1 MRIPAV
7 FPAVFAVLALPA
19 MAFGAVQN
27 GSWSLG
33 PSDQAGSVEFSLQ
46 SSEGN
51 NHFST
56 SSTWKLADLRGL
68 DWAAAAKHDV
78 SFAIARDAGTID
90 CKGFVQDQRGAGLFT
105 FQPNPQYRPEMA
117 KLGFEF
123 EDQELL
129 SATIFDVSF
138 DFARAM
144 KSAAVHGLDAGK
156 LLAFRIHGVTPQFV
170 RDLRAAGLEA
180 ADAGKLIA
188 FRIHGVTPEFVNEL
202 RSAGLRVTDEDK
214 LIAFKIH
221 GVSPEFIRDLR
232 AAGIDTPDPDK
243 LIAFR
248 IHGVSAEF
256 AGELSHL
263 GFPHAPPDQL
273 IALRIHGVT
282 PEYIEG
288 LRSKGMQNLTLDQLI
303 SLRIHG
309 VD

>member
-1 MRIPAV
+1 MRISS
-7 FPAVFAVLALPA
+7 VFAVLALLPPL
-19 MAFGAVQN
+19 AFGAVQN

-33 PSDQAGSVEFSLQ
+33 PSDQPGSVQFSLQ
-46 SSEGN
+46 SSQGED
-51 NHFST
+51 HFST

-68 DWAAAAKHDV
+68 DWAGAAKHDV

-105 FQPNPQYRPEMA
+105 FQPNPQFRPEMA
-117 KLGFEF
+117 KLGFDFDDREQF
-123 EDQELL
+123 
-129 SATIFDVSF
+129 SATLFDVSF

-144 KSAAVHGLDAGK
+144 KSAAVRGLDAGK

-170 RDLRAAGLEA
+170 HDLRAAGLEA

-202 RSAGLRVTDEDK
+202 HGAGLNVTDEDK
-214 LIAFKIH
+214 L
-221 GVSPEFIRDLR
+221 V
-232 AAGIDTPDPDK
+232 
-243 LIAFR
+243 AFR

-256 AGELSHL
+256 AGAIGHL
-263 GFPHAPPDQL
+263 GFPHAPPDKL

-309 VD
+309 ID

>member
-1 MRIPAV
+1 MRIP
-7 FPAVFAVLALPA
+7 PVFAVLALLSPI
-19 MAFGAVQN
+19 AFGAVQN

-33 PSDQAGSVEFSLQ
+33 PSDQPGSVEFSLQ

-51 NHFST
+51 DHYST

-68 DWAAAAKHDV
+68 DWTAAAKHDV
-78 SFAIARDAGTID
+78 SFAISRDAGTVE

-123 EDQELL
+123 DDRELF
-129 SATIFDVSF
+129 SATLFDVSF

-144 KSAAVHGLDAGK
+144 KSAAVRGLDAGK

-180 ADAGKLIA
+180 ADAGRLIA

-202 RSAGLRVTDEDK
+202 RGAGLKVTDE
-214 LIAFKIH
+214 
-221 GVSPEFIRDLR
+221 
-232 AAGIDTPDPDK
+232 DK

-256 AGELSHL
+256 AGQIGHL
-263 GFPHAPPDQL
+263 GFPHAPADQL

-309 VD
+309 ID

>member
-1 MRIPAV
+1 MRIP
-7 FPAVFAVLALPA
+7 PVFAVLALLSPI
-19 MAFGAVQN
+19 AFGAVQN

-33 PSDQAGSVEFSLQ
+33 PSDQPGSVEFSLQ
-46 SSEGN
+46 SSEGKD
-51 NHFST
+51 HFST

-78 SFAIARDAGTID
+78 SFAIARDAGTVD
-90 CKGFVQDQRGAGLFT
+90 CKGFVQDQHGAGLFT

-123 EDQELL
+123 DDRELF
-129 SATIFDVSF
+129 SATLFDVSF
-138 DFARAM
+138 DFARTM
-144 KSAAVHGLDAGK
+144 KSAAVRGLDAGK

-170 RDLRAAGLEA
+170 RDLRGAGLEA

-202 RSAGLRVTDEDK
+202 RGAGLKVTDE
-214 LIAFKIH
+214 
-221 GVSPEFIRDLR
+221 
-232 AAGIDTPDPDK
+232 DK

-256 AGELSHL
+256 AGQIGHL

-309 VD
+309 ID

>member
-1 MRIPAV
+1 MRIP
-7 FPAVFAVLALPA
+7 PVFAVLALLSPI
-19 MAFGAVQN
+19 AFGAVQN

-33 PSDQAGSVEFSLQ
+33 PSDQPGSVEFSLQ

-51 NHFST
+51 DHYNT

-68 DWAAAAKHDV
+68 DWVAAAKHDV
-78 SFAIARDAGTID
+78 SFAIARDAGTVD

-123 EDQELL
+123 DDRELF
-129 SATIFDVSF
+129 SATLFDVSF

-144 KSAAVHGLDAGK
+144 KSAAVRGLDAGK

-170 RDLRAAGLEA
+170 RDLRGAGLEA

-188 FRIHGVTPEFVNEL
+188 FRIHGVTPAFVNEL
-202 RSAGLRVTDEDK
+202 RGAGLKVTDE
-214 LIAFKIH
+214 
-221 GVSPEFIRDLR
+221 
-232 AAGIDTPDPDK
+232 DK

-256 AGELSHL
+256 AGQIGHL

-309 VD
+309 ID

>member
-1 MRIPAV
+1 MRVPS
-7 FPAVFAVLALPA
+7 VFAVLALLPPLVL
-19 MAFGAVQN
+19 GGVQN

-33 PSDQAGSVEFSLQ
+33 ASDQPGSVEFSLQ
-46 SSEGN
+46 SSQGDD
-51 NHFST
+51 HFST

-68 DWAAAAKHDV
+68 DWAGAAKHDV

-90 CKGFVQDQRGAGLFT
+90 CKGFVQDQRGVGLFT
-105 FQPNPQYRPEMA
+105 FASNPQYRPEMA
-117 KLGFEF
+117 KLGFDF
-123 EDQELL
+123 DDRELL
-129 SATIFDVSF
+129 SATIFDVSL

-144 KSAAVHGLDAGK
+144 KTLSVRGLDAGK

-202 RSAGLRVTDEDK
+202 HSSGMKVNDEEK
-214 LIAFKIH
+214 LIAFRIH

-232 AAGIDTPDPDK
+232 SAGIDTADPDK
-243 LIAFR
+243 
-248 IHGVSAEF
+248 
-256 AGELSHL
+256 
-263 GFPHAPPDQL
+263 L

-309 VD
+309 ID

>member
-1 MRIPAV
+1 MRIP
-7 FPAVFAVLALPA
+7 PVFAVLALLSPI
-19 MAFGAVQN
+19 AFGAVQN

-33 PSDQAGSVEFSLQ
+33 PSDQPGNVEFSLQ

-51 NHFST
+51 DHYST

-78 SFAIARDAGTID
+78 SFAIARDAGTVD

-123 EDQELL
+123 DDRELF
-129 SATIFDVSF
+129 SATLFDVSF
-138 DFARAM
+138 DFARTM
-144 KSAAVHGLDAGK
+144 KSAAVRGLDAGK

-170 RDLRAAGLEA
+170 RDLRGAGLEA

-202 RSAGLRVTDEDK
+202 RGAGLKVTDE
-214 LIAFKIH
+214 
-221 GVSPEFIRDLR
+221 
-232 AAGIDTPDPDK
+232 DK

-256 AGELSHL
+256 AGQIGHL

-309 VD
+309 ID

>member
-1 MRIPAV
+1 MRIP
-7 FPAVFAVLALPA
+7 PVFAVLALLSPI
-19 MAFGAVQN
+19 AFGAVQN

-33 PSDQAGSVEFSLQ
+33 PSDQPGSVEFSLQ
-46 SSEGN
+46 SSDGN
-51 NHFST
+51 DHYST
-56 SSTWKLADLRGL
+56 SSTWKLADLHGL

-78 SFAIARDAGTID
+78 SFAIARDAGTVD

-123 EDQELL
+123 DDRELF
-129 SATIFDVSF
+129 SATLFDVSF
-138 DFARAM
+138 DFARTM
-144 KSAAVHGLDAGK
+144 KSAAVRGLDAGK

-170 RDLRAAGLEA
+170 RDLRGAGLEA

-202 RSAGLRVTDEDK
+202 RGAGLKVTDE
-214 LIAFKIH
+214 
-221 GVSPEFIRDLR
+221 
-232 AAGIDTPDPDK
+232 DK

-256 AGELSHL
+256 AGQIGHL

-309 VD
+309 ID

>member
-1 MRIPAV
+1 MRVP
-7 FPAVFAVLALPA
+7 PVFAVLALLPPIA
-19 MAFGAVQN
+19 LGGAVQN

-33 PSDQAGSVEFSLQ
+33 PSDQPGSVQFSLQ
-46 SSEGN
+46 SSQGDD
-51 NHFST
+51 HFSS

-68 DWAAAAKHDV
+68 DWAGAAKHDV

-105 FQPNPQYRPEMA
+105 FQPNPQFRPEMA
-117 KLGFEF
+117 KLGFDFDDREQF
-123 EDQELL
+123 
-129 SATIFDVSF
+129 SATLFDVSF

-144 KSAAVHGLDAGK
+144 KGAAVRGLDAGK

-188 FRIHGVTPEFVNEL
+188 FRIHGV
-202 RSAGLRVTDEDK
+202 
-214 LIAFKIH
+214 
-221 GVSPEFIRDLR
+221 SPEFIRELH
-232 AAGIDTPDPDK
+232 AAGIETTDPDK

-309 VD
+309 ID